1 MKQILKKLWETYQT
15 DHAFTVSDE
24 EKELMAMLVAYEDK
38 QTTMTEE
45 QKVLVQSIEECWS
58 QMCAVSEQEA
68 FIKGVRFA
76 MMFVVDVFGY

>member
-1 MKQILKKLWETYQT
+1 MKILKELWKTYQT

-45 QKVLVQSIEECWS
+45 QKALVQSIEECWS
-58 QMCAVSEQEA
+58 QMCAVSEREA

-76 MMFVVDVFGY
+76 MMFVVDVFCY